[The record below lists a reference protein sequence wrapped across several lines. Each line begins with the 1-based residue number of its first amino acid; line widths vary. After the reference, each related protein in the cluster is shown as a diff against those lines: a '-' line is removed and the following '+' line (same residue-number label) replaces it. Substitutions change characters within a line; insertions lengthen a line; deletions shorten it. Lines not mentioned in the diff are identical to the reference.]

1 MSAIDRYFRISER
14 NSTIASEIRAGLT
27 TFLTMAYILFVN
39 PSILS
44 ATGMPAQDIAI
55 ATALAS
61 AIATLFMGLYANFPF
76 ALAPGMGL
84 NAYFTYGVVLGMGI
98 PWQVALTAVFVE
110 GLLFMA
116 LAMSGLRTRMINAIP
131 NSLKIATMTGIGLFL
146 AIIGFANA
154 KLTVDHPATLVT
166 LGPLSDPTA
175 LMALLGILLIGG
187 LLIRRVKGAVL
198 IGIAVITII
207 AWMSGLSPAPEQ
219 IFSIPKLP
227 EQTLFALDFEQ
238 IFTATLLTVII
249 AFFFVD
255 IFDTAGTLLGVGRL
269 AGFLDDKGHLP
280 GSEKAFLADG
290 AGTTVGALLGTSTV
304 TSYIESAAGVE
315 EGGRTG
321 LTAVV
326 VSAMFVAALF
336 FTPLFTAVPA
346 MATAPALIVVG
357 ALMMTGAR
365 DLDWTRMDDAIP
377 AFLTI
382 VAMPFTYSIA
392 HGITLG
398 IISYVLLRVVTLR
411 LREINPVMGGLTVL
425 LLLYYAFK
433 G

>member
-1 MSAIDRYFRISER
+1 MNPIDRYFKISER

-44 ATGMPAQDIAI
+44 ATGMPAQDVAI

-61 AIATLFMGLYANFPF
+61 AIATLIMGLYANFPF

-98 PWQVALTAVFVE
+98 PWQVALTAVFIE

-154 KLTVDHPATLVT
+154 KLTMDHPATLVT
-166 LGPLSDPTA
+166 LGSLSDPMT
-175 LMALLGILLIGG
+175 LMALLGILVMGG

-198 IGIAVITII
+198 IGIAVITVI
-207 AWMSGLSPAPEQ
+207 AWASGLSPAPEQ
-219 IFSIPKLP
+219 IFSVPTLP
-227 EQTLFALDFEQ
+227 EETLFALDFDQ

-280 GSEKAFLADG
+280 GSERAFLSDG

-326 VSAMFVAALF
+326 VSLMFFAALF

-357 ALMMTGAR
+357 ALMMKGAK
-365 DLDWTRMDDAIP
+365 DLDWTQMEDAIP

-411 LREINPVMGGLTVL
+411 LREINPVMGVLTVL